1 MQVHLLALLMTSM
14 IQRSGIE
21 DALMEGNETMY
32 IMAIQHTEILL
43 VSLVLLQ
50 ILVVGTGY

>member
-1 MQVHLLALLMTSM
+1 MTSM

-32 IMAIQHTEILL
+32 IMAIQHTGILL